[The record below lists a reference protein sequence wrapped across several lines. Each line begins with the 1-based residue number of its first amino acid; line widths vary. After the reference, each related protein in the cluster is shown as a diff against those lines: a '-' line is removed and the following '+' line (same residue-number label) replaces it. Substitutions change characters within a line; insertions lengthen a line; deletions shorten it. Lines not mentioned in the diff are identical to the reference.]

1 MSEIKSILTGS
12 KKSLSS
18 LGDVPEEINDIFVTK
33 YPREDAVEVC
43 SYISTKDNKHYCY
56 FALHDKPV
64 DEVVRDSI
72 FAYTNGELYGGEE
85 ESKSTLVEVLTNA
98 ISNNEIEIVQDKEAD
113 VTLYC

>member
-1 MSEIKSILTGS
+1 MSEIKSTLTGS

-33 YPREDAVEVC
+33 YPHEDAVEAC

-56 FALHDKPV
+56 IVLHDKPV
-64 DEVVRDSI
+64 DEVARDSI

-85 ESKSTLVEVLTNA
+85 ESTLVGILTNA
-98 ISNNEIEIVQDKEAD
+98 ILNNEIEIVQDKEAD